1 MKEESKLEVGKS
13 YPAVLKDVIWEYDY
27 VRNVYKVK
35 FEYLVYLSLT
45 EKIKVEDVFYW
56 WDCPRY
62 RRNTIDKVLRISEVY
77 DIRLSD
83 KDYRNE
89 IAFSNAFKWL
99 IDTRVEIS
107 PYRYKEKKYKVV
119 CSERNNWA
127 RIRELWNYLKG
138 NDADNSL
145 YRFEHSDEKNEQV
158 LKKFD
163 EDTKENRKQLIEQA
177 LRMLDESMKKEIRK
191 QELEKYRSCNN

>member
-1 MKEESKLEVGKS
+1 MEECKLEVGKS

-27 VRNVYKVK
+27 LRNVYKVK
-35 FEYLVYLSLT
+35 FKYLVYLSPVET
-45 EKIKVEDVFYW
+45 KEVEDVFYW

-107 PYRYKEKKYKVV
+107 PYRYKGKKYKVV

-127 RIRELWNYLKG
+127 RIQELWNYLKG

-145 YRFEHSDEKNEQV
+145 YRFEYSDEKNEQV

-163 EDTKENRKQLIEQA
+163 EDTKENHKQLIEQA
-177 LRMLDESMKKEIRK
+177 LRMLDESMKKIRK
-191 QELEKYRSCNN
+191 QELEKYRNCNN